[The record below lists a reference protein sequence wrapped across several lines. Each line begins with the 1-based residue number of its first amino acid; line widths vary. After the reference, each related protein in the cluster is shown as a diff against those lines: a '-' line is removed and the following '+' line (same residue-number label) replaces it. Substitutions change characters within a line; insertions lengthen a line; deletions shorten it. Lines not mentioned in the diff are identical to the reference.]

1 MQSFQYRKIFQGG
14 NFVMQTDGVQITW
27 LGHATFKIVSPGG
40 KVVLIDPWVTSNPLC
55 PAELKTFEKVDLML
69 VSHGH
74 FDHIADAVDIAKAK
88 KPTVTAI
95 VELAG

>member
-1 MQSFQYRKIFQGG
+1 
-14 NFVMQTDGVQITW
+14 MQTNGVHITW
-27 LGHATFKIVSPGG
+27 LGHATFKIATPGG

-74 FDHIADAVDIAKAK
+74 FDHIAVAVAIAKATN
-88 KPTVTAI
+88 PRLAGI
-95 VELAG
+95 VELAGWLE